1 MDGHNLCTLKQGMM
15 ENLQEIFTEYN
26 RMSESVLQ
34 GRTEDLRDKQQ
45 LLRTIRSLQEGED
58 THLYRI
64 SALETELLEV
74 QKTNHEFSE
83 LIKRL
88 EDTVAETQSEQ
99 VQENKFDMLR
109 MQAKELTDKD
119 REIERLNKLILHL
132 KTQAQLKRSQS
143 QDIIGFSPT
152 HSEGPKE
159 AVKPPSV
166 LDLVMKEVVNTEHDE
181 LIVTEVE
188 PLVADV
194 ADVADVAEAVDTE
207 EEEVVEAEE
216 EEEVVEEVET
226 VVYRKKEYQI
236 LVGDT
241 EPIVYRKEGETR
253 GPRVGRWGTTPSGK
267 KKVVFDK

>member
-34 GRTEDLRDKQQ
+34 GRTEDIRDKQQ

-58 THLYRI
+58 THLSRI
-64 SALETELLEV
+64 SALETELWEV

-152 HSEGPKE
+152 HSEAPTE

-188 PLVADV
+188 PKTDV
-194 ADVADVAEAVDTE
+194 ADVEPLVVEAVDTE

-216 EEEVVEEVET
+216 EDVEEVET
-226 VVYRKKEYQI
+226 VVYRKKEYLI
-236 LVGDT
+236 LTGDT

-253 GPRVGRWGTTPSGK
+253 GPRVGVWGTTKSGK
-267 KKVVFDK
+267 KKVVLDT

>member
-1 MDGHNLCTLKQGMM
+1 MM

-34 GRTEDLRDKQQ
+34 GRTEDIREKQQ

-58 THLYRI
+58 THLSRI
-64 SALETELLEV
+64 SALETELWEV

-99 VQENKFDMLR
+99 IQENKFDMLR

-132 KTQAQLKRSQS
+132 KTQAQLKRSHS

-152 HSEGPKE
+152 HSDRPKE

-166 LDLVMKEVVNTEHDE
+166 LDLVMKEVENTEHDE

-188 PLVADV
+188 PKTDVADV
-194 ADVADVAEAVDTE
+194 ADVADVEPTVVESEETEEEEVVEAVDTE
-207 EEEVVEAEE
+207 EEEDV
-216 EEEVVEEVET
+216 EEVVEEVET
-226 VVYRKKEYQI
+226 VVYRKKEYLI
-236 LVGDT
+236 LTGDT

-253 GPRVGRWGTTPSGK
+253 GPRVGVWGTTKSGK
-267 KKVVFDK
+267 KKVVLDT

>member
-1 MDGHNLCTLKQGMM
+1 MM

-34 GRTEDLRDKQQ
+34 GRMEDIREKKQMLQ
-45 LLRTIRSLQEGED
+45 TIRSLHDGEEV
-58 THLYRI
+58 HLSRI

-83 LIKRL
+83 LITRL

-166 LDLVMKEVVNTEHDE
+166 LDLVMSEVVNTGHEE
-181 LIVTEVE
+181 LIVNEVGVVESEEE
-188 PLVADV
+188 PLVV
-194 ADVADVAEAVDTE
+194 FC
-207 EEEVVEAEE
+207 
-216 EEEVVEEVET
+216 
-226 VVYRKKEYQI
+226 
-236 LVGDT
+236 VGAC
-241 EPIVYRKEGETR
+241 
-253 GPRVGRWGTTPSGK
+253 S
-267 KKVVFDK
+267 